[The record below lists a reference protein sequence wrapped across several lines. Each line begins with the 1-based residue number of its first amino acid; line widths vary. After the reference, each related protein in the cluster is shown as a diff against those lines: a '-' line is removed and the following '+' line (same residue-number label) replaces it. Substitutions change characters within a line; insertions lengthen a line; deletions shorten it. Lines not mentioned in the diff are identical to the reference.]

1 MSTAHK
7 AIRKRVNMDD
17 IINQSSDRQAALRK
31 LRDELPLIFPAVEEP
46 EEIILAKAALDNA
59 TKEWQDSNRQEKESR
74 HNTMLQCESHLEEV
88 KRQNMPAFEEQHK
101 KQIESFFY
109 KLAEACG
116 PQAFAY
122 CYEKWLNSDNDRT
135 TQHSTNSR
143 ESPTPPGTDSL
154 GEPST
159 HTQS

>member
-1 MSTAHK
+1 MSTVHD

-17 IINQSSDRQAALRK
+17 IINQSSDRQAALEK
-31 LRDELPLIFPAVEEP
+31 LRDELPLIFPPVEEP

-59 TKEWQDSNRQEKESR
+59 VKEWQDSNPQEKESR

-88 KRQNMPAFEEQHK
+88 KRQNMPAFEEQHE

-109 KLAEACG
+109 KLAEAFG

-122 CYEKWLNSDNDRT
+122 CYEKWLYADNDRT
-135 TQHSTNSR
+135 TQHSTNSQ